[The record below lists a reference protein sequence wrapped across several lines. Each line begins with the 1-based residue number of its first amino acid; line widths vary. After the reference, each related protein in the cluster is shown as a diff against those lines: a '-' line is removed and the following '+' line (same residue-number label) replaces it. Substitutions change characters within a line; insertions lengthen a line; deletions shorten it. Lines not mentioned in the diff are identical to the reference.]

1 MIRILLI
8 CGVLAFC
15 YAFIRWFVA
24 SSPSEVKQAL
34 KRFVLIGLLSGVI
47 VLAASGRMGWLV
59 PLIGGLVAMM
69 LRLLPYLFRLAPIF
83 HRLWLQYQ
91 ARTMNSQNDDLSTV
105 ETDFLRMSLDHG
117 RGEISGQILK
127 GKFKGRSLSELEF
140 DDLLKLREEIL
151 DQDRDSVQL
160 IESYIDRVHSED
172 WRQFRSSQD
181 RAHQSQSRSAREGMS
196 REEALEILG
205 LCPESS
211 PREIV
216 AAHRRLM
223 QKIHPDR
230 GGSGYLASKINQA
243 RDVLLS

>member
-8 CGVLAFC
+8 CGVLALC

-24 SSPSEVKQAL
+24 STPSEVKRAL
-34 KRFVLIGLLSGVI
+34 KRFVLIGLLSALI

-59 PLIGGLVAMM
+59 PLIGGLTAMIM
-69 LRLLPYLFRLAPIF
+69 RLLPHLFRFAPMF
-83 HRLWLQYQ
+83 HRLWSQYQ
-91 ARTMNSQNDDLSTV
+91 AGTAKAQNDNLSTV

-127 GKFKGRSLSELEF
+127 GKFKGRSLNELELE
-140 DDLLKLREEIL
+140 DLLELREEIL
-151 DQDRDSVQL
+151 GQDHDSVQL
-160 IESYIDRVHSED
+160 IESYLDRIHSND
-172 WRQFRSSQD
+172 WRQFRSDQD
-181 RAHQSQSRSAREGMS
+181 RAHQSQKRPAKEGMS

-205 LCPESS
+205 LCSESS
-211 PREIV
+211 PHEVV
-216 AAHRRLM
+216 AAHRRLI

-230 GGSGYLASKINQA
+230 GGSGYLARKINQA